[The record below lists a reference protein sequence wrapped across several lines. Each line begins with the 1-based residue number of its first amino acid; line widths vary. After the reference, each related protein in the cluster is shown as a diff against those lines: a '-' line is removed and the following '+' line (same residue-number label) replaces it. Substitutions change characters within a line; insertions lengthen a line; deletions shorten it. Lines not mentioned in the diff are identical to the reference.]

1 MSTQKAKFDI
11 QPLFVEPIVKVS
23 LASAIDSAQIKF
35 IKNLKMVKNRTN
47 LISEDLYIFEN
58 PELLLLKSAI
68 QDALDFYTDVVMG
81 ISQKLYITQSWA
93 LTNPPGD
100 GMHGHSHSN
109 SVVSGSFYYDELPK
123 PGANMV
129 FDRHNDYQR
138 LVLNPDPDK
147 HNLYNTPA
155 SVVEPKT
162 HDLVLFCS
170 SLQHRVESNVTKKP
184 RRALAFNTFIKGK
197 LGDYRDVSELNL

>member
-1 MSTQKAKFDI
+1 MTVQKTKFDV
-11 QPLFVEPIVKVS
+11 QPLFVEPIVRVS
-23 LASAIDSAQIKF
+23 LAGAIDKTQINF

-58 PELLLLKSAI
+58 PQLALLKSAI
-68 QDALDFYTDVVMG
+68 QDALDFYADIVMG

-93 LTNPPGD
+93 LANPPGD

-109 SVVSGSFYYDELPK
+109 SVISGSFYYDELPK

-129 FDRHNDYQR
+129 FDRHNTYQR
-138 LVLNPDPDK
+138 LALYPDPDK

-162 HDLVLFCS
+162 HDLILFCS
-170 SLQHRVESNVTKKP
+170 SLQHRVEPNVTKKP
-184 RRALAFNTFIKGK
+184 RYSLAFNTFIKGK
-197 LGDYRDVSELNL
+197 IGDYRDVSELNL

>member
-1 MSTQKAKFDI
+1 MSTQNAKFDV

-23 LASAIDSAQIKF
+23 LASAIDERQIKF

-68 QDALDFYTDVVMG
+68 QDALDFYADVVMG
-81 ISQKLYITQSWA
+81 IRQKLYITQSWA

-109 SVVSGSFYYDELPK
+109 SVISGSFYYDELPT

-129 FDRHNDYQR
+129 FDRHNNYQR
-138 LVLNPDPDK
+138 LVLTPEPDK

-155 SVVEPKT
+155 STVEPKPMIWFYFAPACNTVLSRIPRNNQGVLSRST
-162 HDLVLFCS
+162 HLSGVNLVITEMFQS
-170 SLQHRVESNVTKKP
+170 
-184 RRALAFNTFIKGK
+184 
-197 LGDYRDVSELNL
+197 